1 MQEQD
6 DEPED
11 YGGIASDFGGTGASG
26 DFGGGFDSSGQ
37 DSYGP
42 DPDVVDEDGNLTQ
55 VFQDAIAK
63 QALGSS
69 PLSGEYLNYA
79 AQLAALDYGLS
90 TDPDQLTWDNEHGK
104 YDYSGSPI
112 FAKTGEGM
120 NPAFDRG
127 SIGNFFSGP
136 EGFNKYRGPIA
147 EGTDAHGGFWE
158 SFLEGLVNILTLGMV
173 DPEFSGRDA
182 SASYDKSGKMIGGIG
197 DFSHGFGQGEQP
209 MGVEIGMPVG
219 SGILGLLAPEYQ
231 VDMDAGKH
239 GLRGGILEGVAQLR
253 DTIQPGTTKE
263 TRDLTM
269 GSYLDVAP
277 VDPKHLP
284 DPNTGVIR
292 NYEELKAG
300 SQPAAMFSKAP
311 APVQGKILSPLSTKP
326 APAKPDPE
334 KKSPYPDWEHEE
346 ADSMVQ
352 VAPVPRLQPQV
363 NPSSLTEEESPKDK
377 VMSGLLSVYD
387 PSYVAPLSNTGY
399 SQEFL
404 SRYPQFAKAGGY
416 IHKYFSGGGVEGL
429 INQGMRQQQQAI
441 FPRHDSLD
449 IFGGKFDPHP
459 PIGGKQVNKPFQPFG
474 GMFAPRPPRGG
485 YPKPGWDRPRPGL
498 HSEQLAQELDPKT
511 YFHTHEAGQVDYPH
525 FPKRFEP
532 PVPKRPD
539 KPQPVWSDTPKPQ
552 SVLDTQYQNF
562 VNQAELGPVDT
573 TRGLTATEAAETP
586 NQTLPAP
593 AKPPSQE
600 ERMMNKEI
608 DITMPTNITADIEF
622 PEQVQGTIQNYGLG
636 GWVRNL
642 LPAAAGAAANYL
654 IPGAGMWGTAG
665 AGALTGALTGGKDR
679 GLGAIKGAM
688 LGVGGGGL
696 GQAYGAYTGN
706 AALAGLAPSAMPA
719 AGAIGGALKSA
730 AVPLGIGLGGAMINQ
745 VPQGQQGPIF
755 GSPTRPL
762 TPEERKQLAYK
773 NLTGGEA
780 GPVFAPPQGYSPG
793 FTPRW
798 TAKEGGVSPELG
810 ISDDRLREMN
820 PDVLTN
826 AAKNL
831 MADPDRTEE
840 QVTKL
845 RNLLNRF
852 FDLQTGHGHPNELM
866 GGDIDPGLTPL
877 EQAKVLGKSDEIL
890 DALESSTYKNLPEN
904 TKQSLQEYIRKK
916 HRFEPL
922 SIAHGGE
929 IPEQENLRPGSF
941 VLTADVVSDAGDGN
955 TNAGFE
961 RLDNLFGGGLAEVE
975 NYALGGGIHGP
986 TGGLDDLRQ
995 TTIGGKQAAAV
1006 SDGEYV
1012 LSPRAVKEVGKQ
1024 ALNNPQATP
1033 SQMQK
1038 AGAEQ
1043 LYSFMKNIRLAKH
1056 GTPNQ
1061 PKQQITTGGLRN
1073 ALA

>member
-1 MQEQD
+1 MQEVD
-6 DEPED
+6 DFSSWDEQ
-11 YGGIASDFGGTGASG
+11 TGPSIG
-26 DFGGGFDSSGQ
+26 SSGESDPNEPMPGDYVDPRTDAMIEQ
-37 DSYGP
+37 QAASQAAIDAFNEAYSSPFESADSY
-42 DPDVVDEDGNLTQ
+42 NLRKEYQ
-55 VFQDAIAK
+55 KYADD
-63 QALGSS
+63 LGT
-69 PLSGEYLNYA
+69 E
-79 AQLAALDYGLS
+79 YGL
-90 TDPDQLTWDNEHGK
+90 TMDK
-104 YDYSGSPI
+104 
-112 FAKTGEGM
+112 GM
-120 NPAFDRG
+120 NLDFDRG

-147 EGTDAHGGFWE
+147 EGTHAHGGFWE
-158 SFLEGLVNILTLGMV
+158 SFLEGLINVLTLGMV
-173 DPEFSGRDA
+173 DPEFSGREA
-182 SASYDKSGKMIGGIG
+182 SATYDKSGKMIGGVG

-253 DTIQPGTTKE
+253 DMVQPGTTKE

-269 GSYLDVAP
+269 GSYRDVAP
-277 VDPKHLP
+277 
-284 DPNTGVIR
+284 
-292 NYEELKAG
+292 
-300 SQPAAMFSKAP
+300 
-311 APVQGKILSPLSTKP
+311 SPLPSTAIAQSKPAP
-326 APAKPDPE
+326 APAKPDPA

-346 ADSMVQ
+346 ADSTVQ
-352 VAPVPRLQPQV
+352 VAPVPRFQPQV
-363 NPSSLTEEESPKDK
+363 TSASLTEEESPKDK

-387 PSYVAPLSNTGY
+387 PSYVAPASNTGY

-429 INQGMRQQQQAI
+429 INQGMIGQHFDQGFNNRTQTL
-441 FPRHDSLD
+441 HDLQNMER
-449 IFGGKFDPHP
+449 
-459 PIGGKQVNKPFQPFG
+459 GGKQVNKPFQPFG

-498 HSEQLAQELDPKT
+498 QQELDPKT
-511 YFHTHEAGQVDYPH
+511 YFHTHEAGKVDYPH

-539 KPQPVWSDTPKPQ
+539 KPKPVWSSTFKPQ
-552 SVLDTQYQNF
+552 AVLDQNYQNF

-573 TRGLTATEAAETP
+573 TKGLTAIEAAENP

-622 PEQVQGTIQNYGLG
+622 PEQIQGTIQNYGLG

-745 VPQGQQGPIF
+745 VPQGQQGPAF

-798 TAKEGGVSPELG
+798 TAKEGGLAPLVASL
-810 ISDDRLREMN
+810 
-820 PDVLTN
+820 V
-826 AAKNL
+826 
-831 MADPDRTEE
+831 EE
-840 QVTKL
+840 QLEERDTVTREEILNKINSIYDLNLDTEMEDIILNKYFPKDFDSMRTATVDGKDLVKKL
-845 RNLLNRF
+845 QGIWK
-852 FDLQTGHGHPNELM
+852 DLGPPSDPIMDDDILEHVGHGIDSREDYDFELE
-866 GGDIDPGLTPL
+866 GEVHGIDEEDIKLG
-877 EQAKVLGKSDEIL
+877 AKV
-890 DALESSTYKNLPEN
+890 A
-904 TKQSLQEYIRKK
+904 R
-916 HRFEPL
+916 
-922 SIAHGGE
+922 HGGE

-941 VLTADVVSDAGDGN
+941 VLTSDVVSDVGDGN
-955 TNAGFE
+955 TNSGFE

-986 TGGLDDLRQ
+986 TGGLADLRQ
-995 TTIGGKQAAAV
+995 TTIGGGLDNLGQTTTKGSQAAAL

-1033 SQMQK
+1033 SQLQK

>member
-1 MQEQD
+1 MQEVD
-6 DEPED
+6 DFSSWDEQ
-11 YGGIASDFGGTGASG
+11 TGPSIG
-26 DFGGGFDSSGQ
+26 SSGESDPNEPMPGDYVDPRTDAMIEQ
-37 DSYGP
+37 QAASQAAIDAFNEAYGKPESEDSFNMRQQYQKYA
-42 DPDVVDEDGNLTQ
+42 D
-55 VFQDAIAK
+55 
-63 QALGSS
+63 ALG
-69 PLSGEYLNYA
+69 
-79 AQLAALDYGLS
+79 
-90 TDPDQLTWDNEHGK
+90 TEHGLTMDK
-104 YDYSGSPI
+104 
-112 FAKTGEGM
+112 GM
-120 NPAFDRG
+120 NLDFDRG

-136 EGFNKYRGPIA
+136 EGFNKYRGPMA
-147 EGTDAHGGFWE
+147 EGLDQHGGFWE

-173 DPEFSGRDA
+173 DPEFSGREA
-182 SASYDKSGKMIGGIG
+182 SATYDKSGKMIGGVG

-239 GLRGGILEGVAQLR
+239 GLRGGILEGIAQLR
-253 DTIQPGTTKE
+253 DTVQPGTTKE

-269 GSYLDVAP
+269 GSYRDVAP

-284 DPNTGVIR
+284 DPRGIGVIR
-292 NYEELKAG
+292 NYEDLKDG
-300 SQPAAMFSKAP
+300 SLPRAIVTAKPAP
-311 APVQGKILSPLSTKP
+311 AKS

-352 VAPVPRLQPQV
+352 VAPVRRLQPQV
-363 NPSSLTEEESPKDK
+363 TSASLTEEESPKDK

-387 PSYVAPLSNTGY
+387 PSYVAPASNTGY

-429 INQGMRQQQQAI
+429 INQGMIGQHFDQGFNNRTQTL
-441 FPRHDSLD
+441 HDLQNTLR
-449 IFGGKFDPHP
+449 
-459 PIGGKQVNKPFQPFG
+459 GGKQVNKPFQPFG
-474 GMFAPRPPRGG
+474 GIINAGFAPRPPRGG

-498 HSEQLAQELDPKT
+498 QQELDPKT

-562 VNQAELGPVDT
+562 VNQTELGPVDT
-573 TRGLTATEAAETP
+573 TQGVTATEAAETP

-696 GQAYGAYTGN
+696 GQAYGAAT
-706 AALAGLAPSAMPA
+706 AGLAPGVMPA

-745 VPQGQQGPIF
+745 VPQGQQGPAF

-798 TAKEGGVSPELG
+798 TAKEGGLAPLVASL
-810 ISDDRLREMN
+810 
-820 PDVLTN
+820 V
-826 AAKNL
+826 
-831 MADPDRTEE
+831 EE
-840 QVTKL
+840 QLEERDTVTREEILNKINSIYDLNLDTEMEDIILNKYFPKDFDSMRTATVDGKDLVEKL
-845 RNLLNRF
+845 QGIWK
-852 FDLQTGHGHPNELM
+852 DLGPPSDPIMDDDILEHVGYGIDSREDYDFELEGEVHDINEE
-866 GGDIDPGLTPL
+866 DIKLG
-877 EQAKVLGKSDEIL
+877 AKV
-890 DALESSTYKNLPEN
+890 ARY
-904 TKQSLQEYIRKK
+904 
-916 HRFEPL
+916 
-922 SIAHGGE
+922 GGE

-941 VLTADVVSDAGDGN
+941 VLTSDVVSDVGDGN
-955 TNAGFE
+955 TNSGFE

-995 TTIGGKQAAAV
+995 TTIGGKQAAAL

-1033 SQMQK
+1033 SQLQK

>member
-1 MQEQD
+1 MQEVD
-6 DEPED
+6 DFSSWDEQ
-11 YGGIASDFGGTGASG
+11 TGPSIG
-26 DFGGGFDSSGQ
+26 SSGESDPNEPMPGDYVDPRTDAMIEQ
-37 DSYGP
+37 QAASQAAIDAFNEAYGKPESEDSFNMRQQYQKYA
-42 DPDVVDEDGNLTQ
+42 D
-55 VFQDAIAK
+55 
-63 QALGSS
+63 ALG
-69 PLSGEYLNYA
+69 
-79 AQLAALDYGLS
+79 
-90 TDPDQLTWDNEHGK
+90 TEHGLTMDK
-104 YDYSGSPI
+104 
-112 FAKTGEGM
+112 GM
-120 NPAFDRG
+120 NLDFDRG

-136 EGFNKYRGPIA
+136 EGFNKYRGPMA
-147 EGTDAHGGFWE
+147 EGLDQHGGFWE

-173 DPEFSGRDA
+173 DPEFSGREA
-182 SASYDKSGKMIGGIG
+182 SATYDKSGKMIGGVG

-239 GLRGGILEGVAQLR
+239 GLRGGILEGIAQLR
-253 DTIQPGTTKE
+253 DTVQPGTTKE

-269 GSYLDVAP
+269 GSYRDVAP

-284 DPNTGVIR
+284 DPRGIGVIR
-292 NYEELKAG
+292 NYEDLKDG
-300 SQPAAMFSKAP
+300 SLPRAIVTAKPAP
-311 APVQGKILSPLSTKP
+311 AKS

-334 KKSPYPDWEHEE
+334 KNLPYPGWGNEE
-346 ADSMVQ
+346 SDPIAQ
-352 VAPVPRLQPQV
+352 VAPVRRLQPQV
-363 NPSSLTEEESPKDK
+363 TSASLTEEESPKDK

-387 PSYVAPLSNTGY
+387 PSYVAPASNTGY

-429 INQGMRQQQQAI
+429 INQGMIGQHFDQGFNNRTQTL
-441 FPRHDSLD
+441 HDLQNTLR
-449 IFGGKFDPHP
+449 
-459 PIGGKQVNKPFQPFG
+459 GGKQVNKPFQPFG
-474 GMFAPRPPRGG
+474 GIINAGFAPRPPRGG

-498 HSEQLAQELDPKT
+498 QQELDPKT

-562 VNQAELGPVDT
+562 VNQTELGPVDT
-573 TRGLTATEAAETP
+573 TQGVTATEAAETP

-696 GQAYGAYTGN
+696 GQAYGAAT
-706 AALAGLAPSAMPA
+706 AGLAPGVMPA

-745 VPQGQQGPIF
+745 VPQGQQGPAF

-798 TAKEGGVSPELG
+798 TAKEGGLAPLVASL
-810 ISDDRLREMN
+810 
-820 PDVLTN
+820 V
-826 AAKNL
+826 
-831 MADPDRTEE
+831 EE
-840 QVTKL
+840 QLEERDTVTREEILNKINSIYDLNLDTEMEDIILNKYFPKDFDSMRTATVDGKDLVEKL
-845 RNLLNRF
+845 QGIWK
-852 FDLQTGHGHPNELM
+852 DLGPPSDPIMDDDILEHVGYGIDSREDYDFELEGEVHDINEE
-866 GGDIDPGLTPL
+866 DIKLG
-877 EQAKVLGKSDEIL
+877 AKV
-890 DALESSTYKNLPEN
+890 ARY
-904 TKQSLQEYIRKK
+904 
-916 HRFEPL
+916 
-922 SIAHGGE
+922 GGE

-941 VLTADVVSDAGDGN
+941 VLTSDVVSDVGDGN
-955 TNAGFE
+955 TNSGFE

-995 TTIGGKQAAAV
+995 TTIGGKQAAAL

-1033 SQMQK
+1033 SQLQK

-1043 LYSFMKNIRLAKH
+1043 LYKFMKNIRLAKH